1 MNIQLLHVFW
11 LKKLSYQVFPLKM
24 IR

>member
-11 LKKLSYQVFPLKM
+11 LKKLSYQVFP
-24 IR
+24 